1 MNDAWKPLKD
11 YHYSVDEIAEE
22 WNLSDDYIRRIFADE
37 PGVLIFAKHRPGR
50 RTYRVLRIPA
60 AVAERVYRRSQVA

>member
-1 MNDAWKPLKD
+1 MNDAWKPLKEH
-11 YHYSVDEIAEE
+11 HYTVRELSEE
-22 WNLSDDYIRRIFADE
+22 WNLSDDYIRRIFAED
-37 PGVLIFAKHRPGR
+37 PGILIFTKHRSGR